1 MDVSPAA
8 GKSVD
13 KPRFS
18 KPIVAAGFPP
28 SPPVITAPPPPTTI
42 GKSVAAAPSVPPRN
56 GSRLEH
62 ATTTSTAPRL
72 AEKYFD
78 TNIEA
83 SPPPPAVKKAAVT
96 GGGGVNDPSNCDT
109 TTVRGGGGGNEAV
122 VGRDMADRGRGGG
135 VGGNNYRD
143 SWKARQ
149 EAQNTLVFNFINSK
163 KDVSHIEN
171 DGLDLTKRTAATNKV
186 KSGNILIIHSF
197 FLLLISRAL
206 ECFSRCGTRSSCFF

>member
-1 MDVSPAA
+1 M
-8 GKSVD
+8 SV
-13 KPRFS
+13 PRPESRSTSRAFLNPLS
-18 KPIVAAGFPP
+18 
-28 SPPVITAPPPPTTI
+28 PTTI

-62 ATTTSTAPRL
+62 ATTTTTAPRL

-109 TTVRGGGGGNEAV
+109 NTVRGGGGGNEAV

-186 KSGNILIIHSF
+186 KSGNILIIHSCF
-197 FLLLISRAL
+197 FLLLIIRTL
-206 ECFSRCGTRSSCFF
+206 ECGSAFLFCGSGSCCFFRCGTRSSCFF